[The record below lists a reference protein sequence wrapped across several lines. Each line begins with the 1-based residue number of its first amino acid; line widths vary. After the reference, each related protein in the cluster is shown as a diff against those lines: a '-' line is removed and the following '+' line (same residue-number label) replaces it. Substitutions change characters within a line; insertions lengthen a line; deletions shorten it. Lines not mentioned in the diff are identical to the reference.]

1 MCHLDVENPI
11 LCLQTVTRFMIDHNT
26 TVSRSSQNWS
36 VLSQASYGQL
46 LFGKFYLVKEKT
58 QLTLESAPPT

>member
-1 MCHLDVENPI
+1 MCHLDVEHPI
-11 LCLQTVTRFMIDHNT
+11 LRLQTLSRFMIDHNT
-26 TVSRSSQNWS
+26 TASRSSQNWS
-36 VLSQASYGQL
+36 VLSQTSYGQL